1 MAGYFTAVV
10 RAPITGIILITEM
23 TGSFNHLLP
32 LTIVSIVAY
41 IVADIL
47 ASKPI
52 YESLLEKFL
61 HNQGEIISFGN
72 KRNKAI
78 LEFAVCMGSYL
89 DGKQIKEVK
98 WPSNCLLVAV
108 KRGENE
114 IIPRGDTVIL
124 PGDYLIVLTNEDR
137 VAKINDSLIKM
148 TASCEV
154 PKHVL

>member
-61 HNQGEIISFGN
+61 HNQGELCFI
-72 KRNKAI
+72 
-78 LEFAVCMGSYL
+78 C
-89 DGKQIKEVK
+89 
-98 WPSNCLLVAV
+98 
-108 KRGENE
+108 
-114 IIPRGDTVIL
+114 
-124 PGDYLIVLTNEDR
+124 
-137 VAKINDSLIKM
+137 
-148 TASCEV
+148 
-154 PKHVL
+154 